1 VGRFDLVVD
10 PEGTALIVRRA
21 DLDDVTAIGQML
33 YDFNREFDEPA
44 PHPHQL
50 AQRIMQLLGAGDTTV
65 LLGGRGP
72 DGLVVLRFRPAIW
85 SDAFECY
92 LAELYVVATRR
103 GRGLGRALMEAA
115 LEHAR
120 DRGADHIDLSTSED
134 DVAARTLY
142 ESLGFHN
149 RAGGANGPLTYF
161 YERELP
167 G

>member
-142 ESLGFHN
+142 ESLGFSN
-149 RAGGANGPLTYF
+149 REGGADGPLTYF
-161 YERELP
+161 YERELRS
-167 G
+167 